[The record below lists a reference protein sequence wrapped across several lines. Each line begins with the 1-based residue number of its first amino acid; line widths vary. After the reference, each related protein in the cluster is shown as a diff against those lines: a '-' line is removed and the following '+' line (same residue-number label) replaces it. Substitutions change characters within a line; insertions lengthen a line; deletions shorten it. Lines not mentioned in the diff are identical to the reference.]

1 MSKISWTQRLQYQF
15 HNSFSKGTIAL
26 IGWLALASA
35 AMILV
40 VSLIVKAS
48 GALPEGTE
56 EMSIPHIAWMSLM
69 RTLDAGTMGGDQGDT
84 FFMAMMLIVT
94 FGGIFVVSTLIGVL
108 TSGIEAQI
116 EELRKGRSLV
126 CEDEHTVI
134 LGWSPQVFSIV
145 KELAAANES
154 DGGAAIAILA
164 DKDKVEMEDELRD
177 KIPELRGSW
186 VVCRTGNPIDPDD
199 VGIVNPN
206 DSRSVIVVAPEGADN
221 PDSHVIK
228 TILALT
234 NNPDRRR
241 EPYHIVAEIRDPKN
255 LEPARLVG
263 KEEGTFIAVEELIS
277 RITVQTCRQSGLS
290 VVYTELLDFDGDEIY
305 LEEVPALVGKTFA
318 DAAFAFRRCAV
329 MGISRPSDGST
340 KLLPPADT
348 VLEEGDRLIVV
359 AEDDDK
365 IAPDGPGR
373 AAIDEEAIVVR
384 EAPPAAPERTL
395 ILGWNRRGP
404 SIVRELENYVSEGSE
419 LLVVASAE
427 DISRSIEEQTGP
439 LDKLSL
445 RVRQGDTTDRRTL
458 DALDIDTF
466 DHVITLSDSDEYDV
480 QEADARTLIT
490 LLHVRDI
497 AGKKAAKVSI
507 VSEMLDVKNRQL
519 AEVTRADDFIVSD
532 RLVSL
537 MLAQLSEEKDLQPVF
552 QDLFDPEGAEV
563 YLKPAGEYVKLDT
576 AVSFYTVLEASL
588 RKGELAIGYR
598 IASQAQDASKMY
610 GVRVNPDKSESVAL
624 TSADK
629 IIVLAES

>member
-1 MSKISWTQRLQYQF
+1 MSKIRWTQRLQYKF
-15 HNSFSKGTIAL
+15 HNTFAKGTIAL

-35 AMILV
+35 GMILV
-40 VSLIVKAS
+40 ASVVVKLS
-48 GALPEGTE
+48 GALPEDTE
-56 EMSIPHIAWMSLM
+56 DLSIPRIAWMSLM

-84 FFMAMMLIVT
+84 FFLAMMLAVT

-108 TSGIEAQI
+108 TSGIEGQI
-116 EELRKGRSLV
+116 DEIRKGRSLV
-126 CEDEHTVI
+126 CEEDHTVV

-145 KELAAANES
+145 RELCAANES
-154 DGGAAIAILA
+154 MGGAAIAILG

-177 KIPELRGSW
+177 KIEDLRGSW

-206 DSRSVIVVAPEGADN
+206 DSRSVIVLAPEDAHN

-234 NNPDRRR
+234 NNPGRRN

-263 KEEGTFIAVEELIS
+263 GDEATYIAVEELIS

-305 LEEVPALVGKTFA
+305 LEEIPELVGKTFA
-318 DAAFAFRRCAV
+318 DSLFAFQTCAV
-329 MGISRPSDGST
+329 LGVARADGVT
-340 KLLPPADT
+340 QVMPPQDQ
-348 VLEEGDRLIVV
+348 VIEKGDRLILV
-359 AEDDDK
+359 AEDDSK
-365 IAPDGPGR
+365 VSVGGPGR
-373 AAIDEEAIVVR
+373 DAVDEESIVDR
-384 EAPPAAPERTL
+384 QPAPPEPEQTL

-404 SIVRELENYVSEGSE
+404 SIVRELESYVAPGSEVVIVADVDDVAASIAEGS
-419 LLVVASAE
+419 
-427 DISRSIEEQTGP
+427 G
-439 LDKLSL
+439 KLEKL
-445 RVRQGDTTDRRTL
+445 ILTTRKGDTTDRRTL
-458 DALDIDTF
+458 DSLDIGRF
-466 DHVITLSDSDEYDV
+466 EHVITLSYSETLDV

-497 AGKKAAKVSI
+497 VSRLDAKVSI

-537 MLAQLSEEKDLQPVF
+537 MLSQLSEEKALQPVF
-552 QDLFDPEGAEV
+552 QDLFDPAGAEI
-563 YLKPAGEYVKLDT
+563 YLKSAADYVTIGDQIN
-576 AVSFYTVLEASL
+576 FYTVLESAR
-588 RKGELAIGYR
+588 RKGEVAIGYR
-598 IASQAQDASKMY
+598 IAALSQDAEKMY
-610 GVRVNPDKSESVAL
+610 GVRVNPDKVARVAFRK
-624 TSADK
+624 ADK

>member
-1 MSKISWTQRLQYQF
+1 MSKISWTQRLQYRF
-15 HNSFSKGTIAL
+15 HNTFAKGTIAL

-40 VSLIVKAS
+40 VSVIVKLS

-56 EMSIPHIAWMSLM
+56 DLSIPRIAWLSLM

-84 FFMAMMLIVT
+84 FFLAMMLVVT

-108 TSGIEAQI
+108 TSGIEGQL
-116 EELRKGRSLV
+116 EELRKGRSVV
-126 CEDEHTVI
+126 CEEEHTVV

-164 DKDKVEMEDELRD
+164 DKDKVEMEDEVRD
-177 KIPELRGSW
+177 KVPELRGSW
-186 VVCRTGNPIDPDD
+186 VVCRTGSPIDPDD

-206 DSRSVIVVAPEGADN
+206 DSRSVIVLAPEGAAN

-241 EPYHIVAEIRDPKN
+241 EPFHIVAEVRDPKN
-255 LEPARLVG
+255 LEPARLVAG
-263 KEEGTFIAVEELIS
+263 EEGTFVAVEELIS

-305 LEEVPALVGKTFA
+305 LEEVPSLVGSTFA
-318 DAAFAFRRCAV
+318 DAAFAFRRCALLGV
-329 MGISRPSDGST
+329 SRADGT
-340 KLLPPADT
+340 TQLLPPADGT
-348 VLEEGDRLIVV
+348 IEAGDRLVVV

-365 IAPDGPGR
+365 IAADGPGR
-373 AAIDEEAIVVR
+373 VAVDEEAIVDR
-384 EAPPAAPERTL
+384 APSPPAPERTL
-395 ILGWNRRGP
+395 VLGWNRRGP
-404 SIVRELENYVSEGSE
+404 SIVRELENYVAEGSE
-419 LLVVASAE
+419 LLVVASAA
-427 DISRSIEEQTGP
+427 DVSRSIERQTGP
-439 LDKLSL
+439 LARLSL
-445 RVRQGDTTDRRTL
+445 TVRQGDTTDRRTL
-458 DALDIDTF
+458 DGLAIETF
-466 DHVITLSDSDEYDV
+466 DHVITLSDSDDYDV

-497 AGKKAAKVSI
+497 AGKHGAAVSI

-552 QDLFDPEGAEV
+552 QDLFDPEGAEI
-563 YLKPAGEYVKLDT
+563 YLKPAGDYVKLET
-576 AVSFYTVLEASL
+576 AVSFYTVLESSL

-598 IASQAQDASKMY
+598 IAADAQDASKMH
-610 GVRVNPDKSESVAL
+610 GVRVNPDKSQSVAFRA
-624 TSADK
+624 ADK